1 MAKKTNK
8 PLEGVDGSPVIP
20 ATDGELTPAALFSAK
35 QRMEIVNLRV
45 AGWSQ
50 PQIAQHYGVKQCTIS
65 NILNATIKKWNRL
78 EKEGVEELRRMELA
92 RLDEYLRALWPSIVR
107 SEDETKKY
115 TYRGDGR
122 ARAVEVAL
130 KIGERRAK
138 LLGLDAPEKTDLTV
152 SGTVQ
157 RMDPSSLVE
166 EAKRLGLP
174 MPDDFLEITSVLPGL
189 IDKDAPPP
197 LPSTPAASL
206 ELNEEN

>member
-8 PLEGVDGSPVIP
+8 PLEGADGSTVIP
-20 ATDGELTPAALFSAK
+20 VDGELTPAAIFSAK

-107 SEDETKKY
+107 TEDETKKY

-157 RMDPSSLVE
+157 RMDPNMLVE

-174 MPDDFLEITSVLPGL
+174 VPLNFDEIISHLPG
-189 IDKDAPPP
+189 DTSSPSP
-197 LPSTPAASL
+197 LPL
-206 ELNEEN
+206 EETLTDSAEE